1 MGERVLQCDNGL
13 LLLVLLINSMF
24 HKCFTALHA
33 VTGENPS
40 RAHETA
46 FSKAYVVDPK
56 PNQPDSNTGL
66 IASSSS

>member
-1 MGERVLQCDNGL
+1 MGEKVLQCDNGL

-46 FSKAYVVDPK
+46 FSKAVLGIKTTKEV
-56 PNQPDSNTGL
+56 
-66 IASSSS
+66 